1 MGIRDGVQRGRE
13 CKAASG
19 VSGVVNEVR
28 SQDKPGCGWG
38 SVAGLNK

>member
-19 VSGVVNEVR
+19 VSGVVNEV
-28 SQDKPGCGWG
+28 
-38 SVAGLNK
+38 AGQARLWVGVGGGVK

>member
-19 VSGVVNEVR
+19 VSGVENEV
-28 SQDKPGCGWG
+28 K
-38 SVAGLNK
+38 VAGQARLRVGVGGGVK